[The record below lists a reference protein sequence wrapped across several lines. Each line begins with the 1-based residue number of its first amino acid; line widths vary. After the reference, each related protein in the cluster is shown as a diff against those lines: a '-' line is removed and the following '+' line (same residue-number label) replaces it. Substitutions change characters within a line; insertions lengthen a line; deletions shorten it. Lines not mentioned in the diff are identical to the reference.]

1 LSNTAGRFV
10 PAHAARDISVYRCA
24 SFTLEEETMKF
35 HVTATSGSEDPTK
48 ATLAFLHAKGAKEA
62 GHDVSISLMGD
73 AVVML
78 NPTIA
83 KNIQGVGLPPLTE
96 LIGFAKEN
104 GIPVYG

>member
-1 LSNTAGRFV
+1 
-10 PAHAARDISVYRCA
+10 
-24 SFTLEEETMKF
+24 MKF

-48 ATLAFLHAKGAKEA
+48 ATLAFLHAKGAREA
-62 GHDVSISLMGD
+62 GHDVSISLLGD

-83 KNIQGVGLPPLTE
+83 KNIQGVGLPPLID
-96 LIGFAKEN
+96 LITYAKEN

>member
-1 LSNTAGRFV
+1 
-10 PAHAARDISVYRCA
+10 
-24 SFTLEEETMKF
+24 MKF

-48 ATLAFLHAKGAKEA
+48 ATLAFVHAMGAKQA
-62 GHDVSISLMGD
+62 GHDVSISLVGD

-83 KNIQGVGLPPLTE
+83 KNIQGVGMPPLVD
-96 LIGFAKEN
+96 LINFAKEN